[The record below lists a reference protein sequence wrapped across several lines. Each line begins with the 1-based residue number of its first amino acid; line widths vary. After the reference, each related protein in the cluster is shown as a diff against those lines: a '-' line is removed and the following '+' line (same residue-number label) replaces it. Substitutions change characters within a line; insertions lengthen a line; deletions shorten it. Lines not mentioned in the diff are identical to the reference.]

1 MMERGEGIYEEGQGP
16 GMGVASSSP
25 GQGGMV
31 AISTHRG
38 SGPVL
43 RNWNRAPVGISK
55 LTPGRKSKTSSLL
68 PS

>member
-1 MMERGEGIYEEGQGP
+1 
-16 GMGVASSSP
+16 MGVASVSP

-38 SGPVL
+38 SGLVL
-43 RNWNRAPVGISK
+43 RNWNRVPVGISK
-55 LTPGRKSKTSSLL
+55 LTPGRKSKTSTVS

>member
-1 MMERGEGIYEEGQGP
+1 MVRGQGP
-16 GMGVASSSP
+16 GMGVDSVSP

-31 AISTHRG
+31 AMMTDKG

-55 LTPGRKSKTSSLL
+55 LVPGRRAKTSSLS